1 LVGFANRERNLE
13 AVFIIV
19 FSCLV
24 FALLFFFI
32 GANGLVLGNDPAV
45 HLETAKYFLSTG
57 SLPLSDIL
65 WLPPLYHLVLATFI
79 SFTGATTAGQ
89 QLVLIKAVTALMDWM
104 LIFSVYLIAAK
115 FFNKKTGLIAASLLL
130 LSFPLYELNSWG
142 GYTSILS
149 LTFMTLLFVY
159 LALPLKSAGNA
170 LVAFILA
177 FSIVLTHQLAAFLLA
192 FILPPF
198 IIVVLAKSRGHYP
211 RALIAAIVGG
221 GVAFGIYYLRP
232 LLPYIGDFISIVFF
246 QLKTM
251 IYQVP
256 SVSSGAFI
264 MYFGFIVFFAF
275 AGIVL
280 AFFELRKQR
289 SLIFYLLLVLAF
301 TVPLFFSQSYLLG
314 FYLPFQWFVYYLLP
328 ALAVFAAVTFVFVVD
343 LALQSFSNNKK
354 GWKRV
359 FLKIVSITIIAVLA
373 ASMLLHFQTLS
384 TKMSEDTMFYSTSN
398 TSAYQAGT
406 WLSQNNVDPSLKLVV
421 SQNPGHWF
429 WVYSGLN
436 VFAETD
442 PIVQWNY
449 NASCVLD
456 MSYEL
461 QHPLTMTRVY
471 EAKSNIS
478 DENYVSIN
486 DVWKRATFF
495 PEELAFVSYRDQN
508 GTLQK
513 FKLSDLNRTIFMD
526 EANYPKKISIS
537 YSSQDFRLTE
547 NIEMENNTY
556 PVNYTWQLTAQRNDL
571 SYPTIY
577 LSEYFSPQMSF
588 TKANVPG
595 LLNWENPSSNPSY
608 QVANNW
614 AATDFYKENFTA
626 DNKIDILDEQNQ
638 AGVALKFLD
647 LPDYGNVGSL
657 SSGDIDAVRWQYSF
671 FKISTNF
678 TVSVS
683 YQMLSFSM
691 SSYPQLKDL
700 KEMNTLFDLTVAEP
714 FDVQYRNFADVI
726 RDNYIG
732 YIVYDVNRFDNKL
745 LSSKWMQ
752 PIYSN
757 DKYIIL
763 KISSNHPYANIL
775 ENKNPSE

>member
-1 LVGFANRERNLE
+1 LVGFVNKERHLE
-13 AVFIIV
+13 SAFIIT
-19 FSCLV
+19 FSILV
-24 FALLFFFI
+24 FTLFFFFT
-32 GANGLVLGNDPAV
+32 GVNGLVLGNDPAV

-79 SFTGATTAGQ
+79 SFTGAATAGQ
-89 QLVLIKAVTALMDWM
+89 QIILIKAVTALMDWL
-104 LIFSVYLIAAK
+104 LILSVYLIAAK
-115 FFNKKTGLIAASLLL
+115 FFSKKTGIIAASLLL

-159 LALPLKSAGNA
+159 LALPMKSVGNA
-170 LVAFILA
+170 IAAFVLA
-177 FSIVLTHQLAAFLLA
+177 FSVVLTHQLAAFLLA

-211 RALIAAIVGG
+211 KALIAAIVGG

-232 LLPYIGDFISIVFF
+232 MLPYIGDLISIVFF

-251 IYQVP
+251 VYQVP
-256 SVSSGAFI
+256 SVSSGAF
-264 MYFGFIVFFAF
+264 MTYFGFIVFFAF
-275 AGIVL
+275 AGTVL
-280 AFFELRKQR
+280 AFFELKKRR
-289 SLIFYLLLVLAF
+289 SLSFYLLLVLAF
-301 TVPLFFSQSYLLG
+301 IVPLFFSQSYLIG
-314 FYLPFQWFVYYLLP
+314 FYLPFHWFVYYLLP
-328 ALAVFAAVTFVFVVD
+328 VLAVLAAVTFVFLID
-343 LALQSFSNNKK
+343 LARLSFSNNRK

-359 FLKIVSITIIAVLA
+359 FLKIISITIVVILA
-373 ASMLLHFQTLS
+373 ASMLLHFQTFSAKLG
-384 TKMSEDTMFYSTSN
+384 EDTSFYSTSN
-398 TSAYQAGT
+398 ISAYQAGT
-406 WLSQNNVDPSLKLVV
+406 WLSQNNIDPSLKLVV

-442 PIVQWNY
+442 PIVEWNSK
-449 NASCVLD
+449 AKCILD
-456 MSYEL
+456 MSYEI

-495 PEELAFVSYRDQN
+495 PEDLAFVSYRDQN
-508 GTLQK
+508 GILQT
-513 FKLSDLNRTIFMD
+513 FKLSDLNRTISMD

-547 NIEMENNTY
+547 NILMENYTY
-556 PVNYTWQLTAQRNDL
+556 PVTFNWQLTALRTDL
-571 SYPTIY
+571 SYPTLF
-577 LSEYFSPQMSF
+577 LSEYFDPQLSF
-588 TKANVPG
+588 SKAKVPG
-595 LLNWENPSSNPSY
+595 LLNWENPLSNPSF
-608 QVANNW
+608 QVTGSW
-614 AATDFYKENFTA
+614 AASDFYKENFNA
-626 DNKIDILDEQNQ
+626 DNKIDIIDEKNQ
-638 AGVALKFLD
+638 AGFALKFLD

-657 SSGDIDAVRWQYSF
+657 WSMNIDAVRWQYSF
-671 FKISTNF
+671 FKISANF

-683 YQMLSFSM
+683 YQMLAFSM
-691 SSYPQLKDL
+691 SSYPQLKEL
-700 KEMNTLFDLTVAEP
+700 KEMQTLFDLSVTEP
-714 FDVQYRNFADVI
+714 FDVQCRNFADVI

-732 YIVYDVNRFDNKL
+732 YVIYDVNRFDKKILN
-745 LSSKWMQ
+745 SKWMQ
-752 PIYSN
+752 PVYSN

-763 KISSNHPYANIL
+763 KIASNHPYANIL
-775 ENKNPSE
+775 EPPNPSK